1 MGKWDQNH
9 FDLININSVYLLEHL
24 IAAFVSFF
32 DSNNLSSPYSNQ
44 ELFFQKAGSDD
55 MTHVHSVS
63 DTVSDSSTY
72 VLLQMPG
79 PLIW

>member
-32 DSNNLSSPYSNQ
+32 DSNNFSSPYPYSK
-44 ELFFQKAGSDD
+44 ELFFQKAGCDD
-55 MTHVHSVS
+55 MTHAH
-63 DTVSDSSTY
+63 
-72 VLLQMPG
+72 
-79 PLIW
+79 